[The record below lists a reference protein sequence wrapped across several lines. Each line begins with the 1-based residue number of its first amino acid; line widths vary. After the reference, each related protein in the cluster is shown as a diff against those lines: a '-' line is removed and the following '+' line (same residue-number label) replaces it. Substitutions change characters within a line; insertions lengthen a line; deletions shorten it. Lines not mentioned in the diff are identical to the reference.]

1 MTLSIQ
7 FPDGQTHNL
16 IQNNINSKLLELR
29 PQAITIFQKGNQE
42 VDIVQLKKLIGQNC
56 NAFKNILQKTNCLT
70 NYFIN
75 SGTIN
80 CL

>member
-29 PQAITIFQKGNQE
+29 PQAIPIFQKKKQVIDIVSASE
-42 VDIVQLKKLIGQNC
+42 VD
-56 NAFKNILQKTNCLT
+56 
-70 NYFIN
+70 
-75 SGTIN
+75 
-80 CL
+80 